1 MTESI
6 LQTYLNEQHIK
17 TDVTENIE
25 NLKKA
30 VKELEKNLTRKKVKS
45 DIIPYTLVAL
55 DPKVKGNDPVVQ
67 QVEKIIIK
75 KYYF

>member
-30 VKELEKNLTRKKVKS
+30 VDSQYNGVDTENELMWILK
-45 DIIPYTLVAL
+45 D
-55 DPKVKGNDPVVQ
+55 
-67 QVEKIIIK
+67 
-75 KYYF
+75 

>member
-67 QVEKIIIK
+67 QVE
-75 KYYF
+75 